1 MTDELKIKIGQM
13 FSFGIPKEGM
23 QGEFLE
29 LCEKYKIGSFWI
41 GAHNIV
47 TPEQF
52 CRDVSEIR
60 KITYGITGSYPIL
73 GIDQEG
79 GWVTRLYDGAATI
92 SGTMSYA
99 ASGISADEL
108 REVGRKQ
115 GRMLRAIGINVNS
128 APDLDVNIDP
138 DNPIICSRSYGDDP
152 EKVAE
157 YGVAMADG
165 MESEGVMASVK
176 HFPGHGNVS
185 SDTHLAAAVNTCDK
199 ETLKNTEFIPFQRA
213 FDNKV
218 GALMTAHVIYDKI
231 SPLPATIS
239 PEIMTT
245 LLRDEMG
252 FEGIVIT
259 DSINMNAILVPY
271 PDGEGAVRAILAGC
285 DIVLSY
291 PYHGVHQMRLIE
303 AVYEAVESG
312 RISRERIEESYER
325 IVRMKEKYDIANAEP
340 NYDLAKSLIYNEEDI
355 QRNFEDKLR
364 SITCLKDN
372 GVLST
377 LGARKILCIAP
388 ICDAIRGV
396 EEERRDILSF
406 ADRFAAAFESAEA
419 LVCPMSAEMTP
430 ELLEKINGECDTV
443 VVGLFN
449 TDVFTVQLELLKA
462 AAKAGKTTVAVLLK
476 SPYTFRSLG
485 DCDAVIASYEYTTLS
500 VNATIEAM
508 KRNEYRGTLPVKLAK

>member
-13 FSFGIPKEGM
+13 FSFGIPVEGM

-29 LCEKYKIGSFWI
+29 LCEKYKLGSFWI

-47 TPEQF
+47 TPEQI

-60 KITYGITGSYPIL
+60 KITYDIAGSYPIL

-99 ASGISADEL
+99 ASGISAEEL
-108 REVGRKQ
+108 REVGRRQ
-115 GRMLRAIGINVNS
+115 GRILRAIGMNVNS

-138 DNPIICSRSYGDDP
+138 NNPIICSRSYGDDP

-157 YGVAMADG
+157 YGVAMAEG
-165 MESEGVMASVK
+165 MESEGVMACVK

-199 ETLKNTEFIPFQRA
+199 ETLEKTEFIPFRRA

-252 FEGIVIT
+252 FEGIAIT
-259 DSINMNAILVPY
+259 DSINMKAILGPY
-271 PDGEGAVRAILAGC
+271 PNGEGAVRAILAGC
-285 DIVLSY
+285 DIVLVY
-291 PYHGVHQMRLIE
+291 PYRGAYQME
-303 AVYEAVESG
+303 AVDAVYAAVESG
-312 RISRERIEESYER
+312 RISRERIEQSYER
-325 IVRMKEKYDIANAEP
+325 IMRMKEKYDIANAEP
-340 NYDLAKSLIYNEEDI
+340 NTALAKSLIFNEEDI
-355 QRNFEDKLR
+355 RKNFEDKLR
-364 SITCLKDN
+364 AITCLKDN

-377 LGARKILCIAP
+377 LGERKILCVAP
-388 ICDAIRGV
+388 TCDAVRGV
-396 EEERRDILSF
+396 EEARRDILSF
-406 ADRFAAAFESAEA
+406 ADRFAGEFKSAEA
-419 LVCPMSAEMTP
+419 FVCPMSAEMTP
-430 ELLEKINGECDTV
+430 ELLSKINGECDTV

-449 TDVFTVQLELLKA
+449 TDVFPAQLEIIKA
-462 AAKAGKTTVAVLLK
+462 AESAGKETVAVLLK
-476 SPYTFRSLG
+476 SPYTFRSLSN
-485 DCDAVIASYEYTTLS
+485 CDAVIASYEYTPLS
-500 VNATIEAM
+500 VSATIEAM
-508 KRNEYRGTLPVKLAK
+508 KRNDYRGTLPVKLYK